1 MHGVYFGIF
10 QNLDIDVDNVKCSA
24 SDVNSMATYK
34 YIKACLHCIT
44 LHHVRALLSREKE
57 SKIAPDVEK
66 GREFG
71 NPGFKQPKLYSV
83 IPRLRFRFIG
93 DLAEVSTVVSDGSC
107 DPLPA

>member
-1 MHGVYFGIF
+1 LPVLRPVRVNRTVFKCFPTLSFVMHGVYFGIF

-57 SKIAPDVEK
+57 SK
-66 GREFG
+66 RSL
-71 NPGFKQPKLYSV
+71 QM
-83 IPRLRFRFIG
+83 
-93 DLAEVSTVVSDGSC
+93 
-107 DPLPA
+107 